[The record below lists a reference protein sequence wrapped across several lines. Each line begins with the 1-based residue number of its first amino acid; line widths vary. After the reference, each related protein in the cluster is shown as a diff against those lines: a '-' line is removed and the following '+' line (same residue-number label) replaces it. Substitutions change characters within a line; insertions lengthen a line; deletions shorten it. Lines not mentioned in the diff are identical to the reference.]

1 MLNKNKKMLLGKSLI
16 LLSCAA
22 LSFLPA
28 HAQQVTAKC
37 ISVVDGDTIN
47 VSVAGGPKQKVILYG
62 VDCPEMAQD
71 FGQNARQF
79 TDQCCFR
86 KDVSIDVKGKDP
98 SGRLIATVY
107 LADGTNLNQALV
119 TQGLAWWSDKFAPN
133 DTALK
138 QMHEAAKAA
147 GKGLWS
153 APNPVP
159 PWIFRN
165 GDKSVQ
171 AVIKTK

>member
-1 MLNKNKKMLLGKSLI
+1 MLNKKVFLCKLALVLACASLT
-16 LLSCAA
+16 CAA
-22 LSFLPA
+22 
-28 HAQQVTAKC
+28 AQAEQITAKC
-37 ISVVDGDTIN
+37 VSVVDGDTIN
-47 VSVAGGPKQKVILYG
+47 VSVNGGPKEKVILYG

-86 KDVSIDVKGKDP
+86 KDVSVEVKGKDP
-98 SGRLIATVY
+98 TGRIIANVF

-119 TQGLAWWSDKFAPN
+119 NQGLAWWSDKYAPN
-133 DTALK
+133 DIMLK
-138 QMHEAAKAA
+138 QLHETAKAA
-147 GKGLWS
+147 HKGLWS

-165 GDKSVQ
+165 GNKSVQ
-171 AVIKTK
+171 AVIKAK